1 MIPGEG
7 RVLTAHSGRYD
18 VLGADGQITACRA
31 RRNLRRPE
39 SSWPRYPVP
48 GDVVE
53 WELVERAG
61 LRSGIIVAVRPR
73 RCEIARVRAGT
84 KHVVVANLD
93 RLVVVASVRR
103 PAVDRGLLDR
113 LLTAAERYRIT
124 AMVCLHKVD
133 LAEPGEC
140 DAMRTIYEGV
150 GYDVLLTSA
159 TTGSGIEALR
169 DTLRGHTSAFMG
181 VSGAGKSRLIA
192 ALQPGLVLRMGIV
205 NEKSGQGRHTTTR
218 VDLHCTEFGALLADT
233 PGVREFSLWG
243 LQPEELGEL
252 FPEFR
257 DILGECRFATC
268 THDHEPRCAVKAAV
282 EAGRIDAGRYQSYLA
297 ILAELRQDV
306 RAGARPDARRQ
317 EDEHRD

>member
-1 MIPGEG
+1 MVPGEG

-18 VLGADGQITACRA
+18 VLGADGRITACRA
-31 RRNLRRPE
+31 RRNLHRPE
-39 SSWPRYPVP
+39 PTWPQFPVP
-48 GDVVE
+48 GDIVE
-53 WELVERAG
+53 WELVERADH
-61 LRSGIIVAVRPR
+61 RSGIIVAVRPR

-113 LLTAAERYRIT
+113 LLAAAERHRIT
-124 AMVCLHKVD
+124 ALVCLHKVD

-140 DAMRTIYEGV
+140 DTVRAVYDTA
-150 GYDVLLTSA
+150 GYSVLLTSA

-169 DTLRGHTSAFMG
+169 DALRGHASAFMG

-205 NEKSGQGRHTTTR
+205 SEKSGQGRHTTTR
-218 VDLHCTEFGALLADT
+218 VDLHCTDFGALLADT

-243 LQPEELGEL
+243 LQPEELGDL

-257 DILGECRFATC
+257 GVQEECRFATC
-268 THDHEPRCAVKAAV
+268 THDHEPRCAVKEAV

-297 ILAELRQDV
+297 ILAELRQDARV
-306 RAGARPDARRQ
+306 GARPDARRQ
-317 EDEHRD
+317 EDERT